1 MPLNASLVGKTYP
14 AVPFPV
20 VAEHVGAFS
29 AAVAH
34 PGDGVPPTFATAP
47 ELLAGLRNVLADPEL
62 GLDLARVLHGEQAY
76 EWARPIETGEVL
88 TAEASIEQIRAKG
101 GVELLTLRTDLRD
114 ETDRIVVVARSTL
127 IVRSSGQ

>member
-1 MPLNASLVGKTYP
+1 MPLNASLVGRTYP

-20 VAEHVGAFS
+20 ATRHVAAFS

-62 GLDLARVLHGEQAY
+62 GLDLSRVLHGEQAY
-76 EWARPIETGEVL
+76 EWARPIEAGEVL
-88 TAEASIEQIRAKG
+88 TAEATIEQVRAKG
-101 GVELLTLRTDLRD
+101 AVELLTLRTDLRD
-114 ETDRIVVVARSTL
+114 AAGRIVVVGRSTL
-127 IVRSSGQ
+127 VVRSPGS